1 MNRSLSLL
9 AVVVCLAVI
18 PAFGQEKASQE
29 TAWRIPELDRMHEP
43 IAALWHDAWPNKDL
57 AKLTE
62 LLPDVEKTYKDLAAV
77 TLPGILREKKGA
89 WEEKLG
95 ALGESVKSYRAA
107 VTAGTLQPIL
117 DAVEKVHS
125 GYEAMVRVI
134 RPALKE
140 LDAFHQVLYLVH
152 HYEMPAGD
160 MAKLKASADSL
171 RAKMA
176 VLNAAV
182 LPERLKSKEAQFQK
196 ALTALSEAVAL
207 FTDAVKQGIPKE
219 ELQKAELAM
228 HGRYQVL
235 EKVFE

>member
-1 MNRSLSLL
+1 MARTLNALIVMLFLGASTMF
-9 AVVVCLAVI
+9 A
-18 PAFGQEKASQE
+18 QEKTASE
-29 TAWRIPELDRMHEP
+29 TGWRIPELDKMHEP

-57 AKLTE
+57 AKMKE
-62 LLPDVEKTYKDLAAV
+62 LLPDVEKAYDNLSGV
-77 TLPGILREKKGA
+77 TLPGILREKKAA
-89 WEEKLG
+89 WDEKLA
-95 ALGESVKSYRAA
+95 ALGASVNAYRSAA
-107 VTAGTLQPIL
+107 KEGTLQPVL

-140 LDAFHQVLYLVH
+140 LDAFHQVLYVVH

-171 RAKMA
+171 SARMGTLSTAI
-176 VLNAAV
+176 
-182 LPERLKSKEAQFQK
+182 LPERLKAKDAQFQK
-196 ALTALSEAVAL
+196 ARTALSETVTV
-207 FTDAVKQGIPKE
+207 FVQAVKNGVSKE
-219 ELQKAELAM
+219 ELQKAEAAM